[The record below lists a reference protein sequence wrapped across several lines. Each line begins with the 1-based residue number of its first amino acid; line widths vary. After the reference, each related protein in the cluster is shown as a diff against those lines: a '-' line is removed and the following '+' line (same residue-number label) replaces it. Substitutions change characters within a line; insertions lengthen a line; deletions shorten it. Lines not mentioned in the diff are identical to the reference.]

1 MKRSL
6 RILQLAFGALIAVVA
21 IALFMNGGY
30 IEGSVVVM
38 TIPALVTLK
47 EEDFKALTANLQT
60 EAKSKIETLFEEAK
74 KGDLSALNELKTK
87 FAEFERKFYFE
98 DKPLPE
104 YLKNL
109 QAQADALEVKM
120 KGIEQNGTQKEA
132 PSLEIAL
139 KNLFNSKE
147 FKDAKA
153 GKFRDKGTFEL
164 KASTSNITGTVNM
177 TMQNLTV
184 RFAPERALAFMPFL
198 NTGTVG
204 ANSNRVLWVEGSYTS
219 NVGYVGEG
227 TGQTTADSGSGVEK
241 TRAMAK
247 ISAKLPL
254 TAELLEDAEYVAS
267 ALRMKMQEKAM
278 LFVDKECYSG
288 DGNDTTQPNHLY
300 GIVGHATAYNI
311 TTTGSTGT
319 VSDAN
324 IGDLV
329 NDAILQAELSEQRGL
344 NVVWMHPKDFAR
356 FRKAKDGDGQ
366 YLFVKDV
373 NGNYTINGL
382 SVVRSTAV
390 TANTM
395 TLADTGKIQLWWKRN
410 PEIKFSQ
417 MNGTDFVDDNYTAV
431 MFLRNQVVVEGPDKT
446 AIIHVAD
453 IDAAIGLL
461 NKL

>member
-1 MKRSL
+1 MDK
-6 RILQLAFGALIAVVA
+6 
-21 IALFMNGGY
+21 
-30 IEGSVVVM
+30 
-38 TIPALVTLK
+38 PVTLEK
-47 EEDFKALTANLQT
+47 KDFDLLVSNLSD
-60 EAKSKIETLFEEAK
+60 EAKAKINTLFEEVK
-74 KGDLSALNELKTK
+74 KGNFEAFTELKGK
-87 FAEFERKFYFE
+87 FTELENGLKV
-98 DKPLPE
+98 DGKNVPE

-109 QAQADALEVKM
+109 QAQADALELKM
-120 KGIEQNGTQKEA
+120 KGIEQNGAQKEA
-132 PSLEIAL
+132 PSLEVAL

-153 GKFRDKGTFEL
+153 AKFRDKGTFEL

-184 RFAPERALAFMPFL
+184 RFAPERSLAFMPFL

-288 DGNDTTQPNHLY
+288 DGNDSTQPNHLY

-319 VSDAN
+319 VEKAN

-344 NVVWMHPKDFAR
+344 NVVWMNPKDFAR
-356 FRKAKDGDGQ
+356 FRKAKDADGQ